1 MTKLTSSMSVE
12 LPRDNIIL
20 VINCGSS
27 TIKYKL
33 LAVAD
38 NQILLKGVF
47 EGLFENQDQQHI
59 KHHYAWRDTKNL
71 QREKSDTLLSA
82 DYAVC
87 FDTINHLINTLNC
100 QRPTAIGHRVVHGG
114 EDFIKPTLI
123 NAAVIEKIKQLS
135 VLAPLHNPIN
145 LQGIRLCLALFQDI
159 PHTAVFDT
167 AFHQTMPDYAYRY
180 PIAASWYSDHH
191 IRKYGFHGSSH
202 QYVAQ
207 QAANYLQK
215 PLATLNLIT
224 LHLGNGDSV
233 TAIQQGQCI
242 DTSMG
247 FTPLAGLMMGTRCG
261 DIDPAIPLYMQQT
274 SNMDPEQVSDELN
287 HQSGLLAVAGSHDM
301 RDVLKQSH
309 QGHAASTLAIKMYC
323 SRIKKYIGG
332 YIALLGSVDAI
343 IFTAGV
349 GENSAEIRWQCCQQL
364 EQLGI
369 YIDPDLNDQ
378 AVNDI
383 SAINTLQSPVKLLVI
398 KTNEERQI
406 ANEVSAFIK
415 SKRYLMLNA

>member
-1 MTKLTSSMSVE
+1 MANLARSLHVNTAI
-12 LPRDNIIL
+12 DDIIL

-33 LAVAD
+33 LD
-38 NQILLKGVF
+38 ISENKILLRGVF
-47 EGLFENQDQQHI
+47 EDIGQQRVQHSYTWFNNQNQQQENNDALFN
-59 KHHYAWRDTKNL
+59 
-71 QREKSDTLLSA
+71 A
-82 DYAVC
+82 DYAAYFKAIV
-87 FDTINHLINTLNC
+87 DIIRTLKC
-100 QRPTAIGHRVVHGG
+100 KSPTAVGHRVVHGG
-114 EDFIKPTLI
+114 EEFIKPTLI
-123 NAAVIEKIKQLS
+123 NSTVIAKIEQLS

-145 LQGIRLCLALFQDI
+145 LQGIRLCIDLFPNL
-159 PHTAVFDT
+159 PHIAVFDT

-180 PIAASWYSDHH
+180 PIAESWYADHD
-191 IRKYGFHGSSH
+191 IRKYGFHGASH

-224 LHLGNGDSV
+224 LHLGNGDSI

-274 SNMDPEQVSDELN
+274 TNIGPEQVSDELN
-287 HQSGLLAVAGSHDM
+287 HHSGLLAVAGSQDM
-301 RDVLKQSH
+301 REILKQSNN
-309 QGHAASTLAIKMYC
+309 GDPASELALNMYC
-323 SRIKKYIGG
+323 YRIKKYIGA
-332 YIALLGSVDAI
+332 YLAILGRVDAI

-349 GENSAEIRWQCCQQL
+349 GENSAEIRSQCCQQL
-364 EQLGI
+364 ESFGI
-369 YIDPDLNDQ
+369 NIDAALNEQ
-378 AVNDI
+378 AIDDI
-383 SAINTLQSPVKLLVI
+383 STINTNTSPIKLLVI

-406 ANEVSAFIK
+406 ANEVIAFIK
-415 SKRYLMLNA
+415 EFNH